1 MVNLKRKWF
10 VLVLI
15 LSLFLISLAL
25 VVDFSIYAN
34 PLDNCGN
41 LFIQI
46 LNEEC
51 IAL

>member
-1 MVNLKRKWF
+1 MVNLKRTWF
-10 VLVLI
+10 ILVLTF
-15 LSLFLISLAL
+15 SLFFVPL
-25 VVDFSIYAN
+25 VSAVGFSIYAN